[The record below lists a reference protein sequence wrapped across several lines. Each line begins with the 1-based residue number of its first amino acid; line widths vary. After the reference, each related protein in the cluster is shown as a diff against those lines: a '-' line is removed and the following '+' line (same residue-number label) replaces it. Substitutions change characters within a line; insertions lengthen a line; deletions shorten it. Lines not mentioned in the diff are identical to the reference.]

1 MKSRKYN
8 FQSILIKR
16 RKRRKSYPEVETLS
30 VNKLNRNH
38 LTDLFIKRHK
48 SKENP
53 VFKNS

>member
-16 RKRRKSYPEVETLS
+16 RKRRKSYSEVETLS

-53 VFKNS
+53 VLKNS